1 MLKSPEP
8 LECKCENCLHF
19 SEEMRVVVT
28 DMKGFSLKGF
38 NRFRKVVYEE
48 YKDNG
53 FAEFWNNHKDL
64 GDLAEIGLIH
74 TEVSEA
80 QESIR
85 DNNYHNLSLELADII
100 IRVMNFASRKGINL
114 EKFLVQKATE
124 NMDRPKKHG
133 RVLI

>member
-1 MLKSPEP
+1 MNLIRIYPS
-8 LECKCENCLHF
+8 
-19 SEEMRVVVT
+19 ST
-28 DMKGFSLKGF
+28 SLKGF